1 MQAQNVGNFLCKLKT
16 WEISLLLKAY
26 ISRYIQGIWDLIGGV
41 NRLYAEDESFVPVPV
56 PIVF

>member
-1 MQAQNVGNFLCKLKT
+1 LFLLLCKLKT
-16 WEISLLLKAY
+16 REISLLLKAY
-26 ISRYIQGIWDLIGGV
+26 ISRYIHGIWDLIGGV